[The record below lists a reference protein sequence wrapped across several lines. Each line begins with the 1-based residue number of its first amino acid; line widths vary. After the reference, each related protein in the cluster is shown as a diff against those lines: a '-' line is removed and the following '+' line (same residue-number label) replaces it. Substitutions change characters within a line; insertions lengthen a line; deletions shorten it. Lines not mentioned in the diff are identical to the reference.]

1 MRRKHLSMW
10 AVSFIV
16 LGLLLL
22 VTAGCGSEAAPSG
35 GSSPSSAAVAD
46 LSAEEIVAQSNTKM
60 AAVKSG
66 SFTADMALQIQ
77 GDTSKITDPTGAA
90 LLSKGITL
98 HAEGKSASDPV
109 AVDMDINL
117 SLADQALA
125 LGLLAEGDKMWVSY
139 QDQWYVVDQ
148 KNSAA
153 LSTQAQ
159 TGAAPTEQLKSFGLD
174 PADWGT
180 TYKLVGTEDI
190 AGTSVYHVQATADPQ
205 KLAAALMKA
214 ANDPAL
220 AKKLGD
226 KETAKQLEQTLAQS
240 GKQAAQLQ
248 KSLKNV
254 TVDYWV
260 GVDDILMH
268 KAEFTAALDTAG
280 MEGME
285 GVEGMTMKLTVTM
298 SDFNEPVTVQA
309 PANAKPIDTL
319 MEQMLGGMTLG
330 I

>member
-1 MRRKHLSMW
+1 MRRKHLSSR

-22 VTAGCGSEAAPSG
+22 VIAGCGNEAAPSG
-35 GSSPSSAAVAD
+35 GSSPNSAAVAD

-66 SFTADMALQIQ
+66 SFTADMALQLQ
-77 GDTSKITDPTGAA
+77 GDTTKITDPTGAA
-90 LLSKGITL
+90 LLGKGITM

-109 AVDMDINL
+109 AVDVTMDV

-125 LGLLAEGDKMWVSY
+125 LGLLAKGDKMWVGY

-153 LSTQAQ
+153 LSAQAQ

-174 PADWGT
+174 PEDWGT
-180 TYKLVGTEDI
+180 VYKLVGTEDI
-190 AGTSVYHVQATADPQ
+190 AGTAVYHVQATADPQ

-214 ANDPAL
+214 ANDPDL

-226 KETAKQLEQTLAQS
+226 ADTAKQLKETLTQSEEQT
-240 GKQAAQLQ
+240 AQLQ
-248 KSLKNV
+248 KSLKDV

-260 GVDDILMH
+260 GVDDMLMR
-268 KAEFTAALDTAG
+268 KAEFTAGLDTAG

-298 SDFNEPVTVQA
+298 SDFNEPVNVEA
-309 PANAKPIDTL
+309 PANAKSLDTL
-319 MEQMLGGMTLG
+319 MEQMLGGMALG

>member
-1 MRRKHLSMW
+1 MRRKHLSKW

-22 VTAGCGSEAAPSG
+22 VTAGCGSETAPSSDG
-35 GSSPSSAAVAD
+35 SPSSAAVAN

-60 AAVKSG
+60 AAVTSG
-66 SFTADMALQIQ
+66 SFTADMGLQIQ
-77 GDTSKITDPTGAA
+77 GDTTKITDPTGAA
-90 LLSKGITL
+90 LLSKGITM

-109 AVDMDINL
+109 AMDMDVNL

-125 LGLLAEGDKMWVSY
+125 LGLLAQGDKMWVSY

-148 KNSAA
+148 KNSKA

-174 PADWGT
+174 PAEWGT
-180 TYKLVGTEDI
+180 AYTLVGTEDA
-190 AGTSVYHVQATADPQ
+190 AGTPVYHVQATADPQ
-205 KLAAALMKA
+205 KLAAALTKA

-226 KETAKQLEQTLAQS
+226 ADTAKQLKETLAQS
-240 GKQAAQLQ
+240 KEQTAQLQ

-254 TVDYWV
+254 TVDYWI
-260 GVDDILMH
+260 GVDDMLMR
-268 KAEFTAALDTAG
+268 KAEFTAALGTAG

-298 SDFNEPVTVQA
+298 GDFNEPVTVEA
-309 PANAKPIDTL
+309 PANAKSIDTL
-319 MEQMLGGMTLG
+319 MEQMLGGMSLG

>member
-1 MRRKHLSMW
+1 MRRKHLSMG
-10 AVSFIV
+10 AISLVV
-16 LGLLLL
+16 LGLLLF
-22 VTAGCGSEAAPSG
+22 VTTGCGSAAAPSG
-35 GSSPSSAAVAD
+35 DSSPSSAAVAD
-46 LSAEEIVAQSNTKM
+46 LSAAEIVAQSNAEM

-77 GDTSKITDPTGAA
+77 GDTAKITDPTAAA
-90 LLSKGITL
+90 LLSKGITM
-98 HAEGKSASDPV
+98 HAEGRSASDPV
-109 AVDMDINL
+109 AVDMDMNL

-125 LGLLAEGDKMWVSY
+125 LGLLAEGDKMWVGY

-148 KNSAA
+148 KSSTA

-174 PADWGT
+174 PEDWGT

-190 AGTSVYHVQATADPQ
+190 AGTSTYHVQATADPQ
-205 KLAAALMKA
+205 KLATALMKA

-220 AKKLGD
+220 AKKLGNAD
-226 KETAKQLEQTLAQS
+226 TAKQLKQTLKQS
-240 GKQAAQLQ
+240 EEQAAQLQ
-248 KSLKNV
+248 KSLRNV

-260 GVDDILMH
+260 GVDDMLMR
-268 KAEFTAALDTAG
+268 KAEFTAALDSAG

-285 GVEGMTMKLTVTM
+285 GVEGMTMKLSVTM
-298 SDFNEPVTVQA
+298 SDFNEPVTVEA

>member
-1 MRRKHLSMW
+1 MW

-16 LGLLLL
+16 LGLLLI
-22 VTAGCGSEAAPSG
+22 TAGCGSEATPSDS
-35 GSSPSSAAVAD
+35 SSPSSVAVAD
-46 LSAEEIVAQSNTKM
+46 LSAAEIVAQSNTKM

-66 SFTADMALQIQ
+66 SFTADMALQLQ
-77 GDTSKITDPTGAA
+77 GDTTKITDPTGAA
-90 LLSKGITL
+90 LLSKGITM
-98 HAEGKSASDPV
+98 HAEGKSSSDPV
-109 AVDMDINL
+109 AMDVDMNL

-125 LGLLAEGDKMWVSY
+125 LGLLAKDDKMWVSY

-174 PADWGT
+174 PEDWGT
-180 TYKLVGTEDI
+180 TYTLVGTEDI
-190 AGTSVYHVQATADPQ
+190 AGTAVYHIQATADPQ

-214 ANDPAL
+214 ANDPDL

-226 KETAKQLEQTLAQS
+226 ADTAKQLKQTLKQS
-240 GKQAAQLQ
+240 EKEATQLQ
-248 KSLKNV
+248 KSLKDV
-254 TVDYWV
+254 TVGYWV
-260 GVDDILMH
+260 GVDDMLMR

-280 MEGME
+280 IEGME

-298 SDFNEPVTVQA
+298 SDFNEPVSVEA
-309 PANAKPIDTL
+309 PANAKSIDAL